1 MIDIALLREQP
12 DALKASLARRGLDLD
27 VDLMAQIDKARRS
40 TRAKAES
47 MRANQKSLSRT
58 IPRLEGEARQQ
69 AIAEAGELAAKYR
82 AALAEADELDTQFQA
97 LWIRVPNPAHPSA
110 ADGLV
115 EEDAVEI
122 KRWGTIRDFDFPVK
136 DHRELGAGLGMIDT
150 ERAAKVSGSRF
161 GYLTGPAVIL
171 EFALVRMALELLG
184 GKGFTPVVP
193 PVLVREEAL
202 FGTGFFPDDD
212 QQVYE
217 VGVDSGDGLRSD
229 NLYLVGT
236 SEVSLAAYHAGEVL
250 DEDTLPLRYAG
261 FSSCFR
267 REAGAHGKDTAGI
280 FRVHQFDKVEMFS
293 FCHPELS
300 WDEHE
305 RLLGIEEEIVQ
316 SLEIPYR
323 VVNVAAGDLGSSA
336 AKKYDI
342 EAWIPSQGRYREITS
357 CSNTTDFQSRRMRI
371 RYRTDQ
377 GNRLV
382 HTLNGTAVAVGRLLI
397 ALMEN
402 HQQAGRVCGGAGIP
416 TCLRRI
422 RPHRLSFRARRR
434 SGRRMRSSPGSPGA
448 TT

>member
-1 MIDIALLREQP
+1 MIDISLLREQP

-27 VDLMAQIDKARRS
+27 VDLMAQIDRDRRS
-40 TRAKAES
+40 TRVKAES
-47 MRANQKSLSRT
+47 MRAEQKSIGRS
-58 IPRLEGEARQQ
+58 IPRLEGEARQT
-69 AIAEAGELAAKYR
+69 AINEAGKLASSYR
-82 AALAEADELDTQFQA
+82 AALAEADELDEQFRM
-97 LWIRVPNPAHPSA
+97 LWIKVPNPAHPSA

-122 KRWGTIRDFDFPVK
+122 KRWGTVRDFGFPVK
-136 DHRELGAGLGMIDT
+136 DHRELGAELGMIDI

-161 GYLTGPAVIL
+161 GYLTGPAVMI
-171 EFALVRMALELLG
+171 EFALVRMALEMLG
-184 GKGFTPVVP
+184 DRGFTPVVP

-217 VGVDSGDGLRSD
+217 LPRD

-250 DEDTLPLRYAG
+250 GEDALPLRYAG

-293 FCHPELS
+293 FCHPERS

-305 RLLGIEEEIVQ
+305 MLLGIEEQIVQ

-323 VVNVAAGDLGSSA
+323 VVNVAAGDLGASA

-371 RYRTDQ
+371 RYRTDR

-397 ALMEN
+397 ALLEN
-402 HQQAGRVCGGAGIP
+402 HQQADGSVVVPDSLRAYAGFD
-416 TCLRRI
+416 RI
-422 RPHRLSFRARRR
+422 
-434 SGRRMRSSPGSPGA
+434 G
-448 TT
+448 

>member
-1 MIDIALLREQP
+1 MIDITLLREQP
-12 DALKASLARRGLDLD
+12 EALRASLSRRGLDLD
-27 VDLMAQIDKARRS
+27 VDLMAQIDQVRRS
-40 TRAKAES
+40 TRATAES
-47 MRANQKSLSRT
+47 MRADQKGLGRQ
-58 IPRLEGEARQQ
+58 IPRLEGEARQH
-69 AIAEAGELAAKYR
+69 AIAKAGKLAKDYR
-82 AALAEADELDTQFQA
+82 ATLAEADELDAQFSD

-110 ADGLV
+110 ADGLR
-115 EEDAVEI
+115 EEDAAEI
-122 KRWGTIRDFDFPVK
+122 KRWGTVRDFDFPVR
-136 DHRELGAGLGMIDT
+136 DHRELGAGLGMIDI

-161 GYLTGPAVIL
+161 GYLTGPAVMV
-171 EFALVRMALELLG
+171 EFALVRMVLEMLG
-184 GKGFTPVVP
+184 DRGFTPVVP

-217 VGVDSGDGLRSD
+217 LPRDG
-229 NLYLVGT
+229 LYLVGT

-250 DEDTLPLRYAG
+250 EEDALPLRYAG
-261 FSSCFR
+261 FSTCFR

-293 FCHPELS
+293 FCHPRHS

-305 RLLGIEEEIVQ
+305 MLLAIEEQIVQ

-323 VVNVAAGDLGSSA
+323 VVNVAAGDLGASA

-371 RYRTDQ
+371 RYRTDR

-402 HQQAGRVCGGAGIP
+402 HQQADGSVVV
-416 TCLRRI
+416 
-422 RPHRLSFRARRR
+422 
-434 SGRRMRSSPGSPGA
+434 PGSLRAYTGFDRIG
-448 TT
+448 

>member
-1 MIDIALLREQP
+1 MIDIVLLREQP

-27 VDLMAQIDKARRS
+27 VDLMAQIDQDRRS

-47 MRANQKSLSRT
+47 MRAEQKRLSRS
-58 IPRLEGEARQQ
+58 IPRLEGEARQE
-69 AIAEAGELAAKYR
+69 AIAKAGELAAKYR
-82 AALAEADELDTQFQA
+82 AALAEADDLDEQFRV

-122 KRWGTIRDFDFPVK
+122 KRWGTVRDFDFPVG
-136 DHRELGAGLGMIDT
+136 DHRELGAGLGMIDI

-250 DEDTLPLRYAG
+250 DEDALPLRYAG

-305 RLLGIEEEIVQ
+305 RLLAIEEQIVR

-402 HQQAGRVCGGAGIP
+402 HQQEDGSVVVPESLRAYAGFD
-416 TCLRRI
+416 RI
-422 RPHRLSFRARRR
+422 
-434 SGRRMRSSPGSPGA
+434 G
-448 TT
+448 